1 VFTGVAALTGR
12 NQGAN
17 ANAGRWLV
25 RVLRPYARR
34 LRSFSL
40 NLLATVFGPALII
53 GVFLLS
59 LNWGAAHTIA
69 APGERGHEIWWWL
82 APLVLLLLMSWQ
94 GDLVAWSLHP
104 MYKRRLASA
113 FTLRRVRTADGTEYA
128 EARPYTRLCPLSAS
142 QPDNT
147 PELLVCAAVNI
158 SDYGRTPTGSDVGGF
173 VFSSTR
179 IGGPLVGT
187 ISTEDY
193 ETKAQA
199 RARDFTLPA
208 AISITGAAVSPSM
221 GRMTRRPLRFL
232 LALLN
237 LRLGVWLPN
246 PGIVDRLPGAGVAK
260 GPDTAESSATTKSPA
275 TKSSERRLHAWA
287 NPMMRLPVVGAEVRR
302 PGVPKPSLRY
312 LGRELFGLNR
322 ANHAFVYVSDG
333 GHYENLGLVELLRR
347 GCQTIWCIDAAGDAI
362 DTFSTIATAISVAR
376 SELAID
382 IELEPEAMGPLP
394 DAKGDDSKFVR
405 ATHAV
410 GRIRYHDGTTGT
422 LVHIKLG
429 VPRDAPTD
437 VLTFHRS
444 HPTFP
449 CDPTLNQLYTAERFD
464 AYRTLG
470 EFSAMRAVEQ
480 ALDADG
486 IPVAPPLVEAPAPP
500 DKTDGEGA
508 PFPLNL
514 ANQTTSE

>member
-1 VFTGVAALTGR
+1 
-12 NQGAN
+12 
-17 ANAGRWLV
+17 
-25 RVLRPYARR
+25 
-34 LRSFSL
+34 
-40 NLLATVFGPALII
+40 
-53 GVFLLS
+53 
-59 LNWGAAHTIA
+59 
-69 APGERGHEIWWWL
+69 
-82 APLVLLLLMSWQ
+82 
-94 GDLVAWSLHP
+94 
-104 MYKRRLASA
+104 
-113 FTLRRVRTADGTEYA
+113 
-128 EARPYTRLCPLSAS
+128 
-142 QPDNT
+142 
-147 PELLVCAAVNI
+147 
-158 SDYGRTPTGSDVGGF
+158 
-173 VFSSTR
+173 
-179 IGGPLVGT
+179 
-187 ISTEDY
+187 
-193 ETKAQA
+193 
-199 RARDFTLPA
+199 
-208 AISITGAAVSPSM
+208 M

-246 PGIVDRLPGAGVAK
+246 PGVVDRLPGAGTAM
-260 GPDTAESSATTKSPA
+260 GPDTAEGSLITTSPATRSPA
-275 TKSSERRLHAWA
+275 TKASERRLHAWA

-312 LGRELFGLNR
+312 LARELFGLNR

-382 IELEPEAMGPLP
+382 IELEPEAMGPGP

-422 LVHIKLG
+422 LVHVKLG

-486 IPVAPPLVEAPAPP
+486 IPVAPPLVEALPP

>member
-1 VFTGVAALTGR
+1 
-12 NQGAN
+12 
-17 ANAGRWLV
+17 
-25 RVLRPYARR
+25 
-34 LRSFSL
+34 
-40 NLLATVFGPALII
+40 
-53 GVFLLS
+53 
-59 LNWGAAHTIA
+59 
-69 APGERGHEIWWWL
+69 
-82 APLVLLLLMSWQ
+82 MSWQ

-113 FTLRRVRTADGTEYA
+113 FTLRRMRKLDGSEYA
-128 EARPYTRLCPLSAS
+128 EARPYTRLCPLSDS

-246 PGIVDRLPGAGVAK
+246 PRIVDKLPAAG
-260 GPDTAESSATTKSPA
+260 TATGSDTTKSR
-275 TKSSERRLHAWA
+275 ERRLHAWA
-287 NPMMRLPVVGAEVRR
+287 NPMMKVPFIGAEVRR

-312 LGRELFGLNR
+312 LGRELFGLN
-322 ANHAFVYVSDG
+322 HASHEFVYVSDG

-347 GCQTIWCIDAAGDAI
+347 GCQTIWCVDAAGDAI

-382 IELEPEAMGPLP
+382 IDLEPEAMGPTP
-394 DAKGDDSKFVR
+394 ATAEEKTAVR
-405 ATHAV
+405 ARTHAV
-410 GRIRYHDGTTGT
+410 GRIRYHDGSTGT
-422 LVHIKLG
+422 LVHVKLG

-470 EFSAMRAVEQ
+470 EFSAARAVEE
-480 ALDADG
+480 AHDADG
-486 IPVAPPLVEAPAPP
+486 TTRSPRPPIGIPRPSTSA
-500 DKTDGEGA
+500 TA
-508 PFPLNL
+508 PFPPSWPTRRPASRLGVPQ
-514 ANQTTSE
+514 ARSITRTSPAAGSTSMRSPWCTSSSRPATPSTAGRPNSGPGWRHG